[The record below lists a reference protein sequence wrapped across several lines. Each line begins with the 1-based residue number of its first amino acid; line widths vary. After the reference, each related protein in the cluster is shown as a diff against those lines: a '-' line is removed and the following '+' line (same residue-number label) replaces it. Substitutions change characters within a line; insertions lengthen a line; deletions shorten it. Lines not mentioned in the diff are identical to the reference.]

1 MKQTLL
7 VIAGAALGGTLGY
20 FVFFWIAGQGYYG
33 LVIPGGFLGIGA
45 ALARNRSLL
54 LAAACAVAAVLLGV
68 YTEWRFAP
76 FAKDESLG
84 YFLLHIHKLKPLTL
98 VMIALG
104 GIVGFWIPFR
114 GKESRQNAEA

>member
-7 VIAGAALGGTLGY
+7 VIAGAAIGGTLG
-20 FVFFWIAGQGYYG
+20 FFAFFWIAGQGYYG

-45 ALARNRSLL
+45 ALARNRSLP
-54 LAAACAVAAVLLGV
+54 LAVACAVAAVLLGL

-98 VMIALG
+98 LMVALG
-104 GIVGFWIPFR
+104 GVVGFRIPYR
-114 GKESRQNAEA
+114 GKGS